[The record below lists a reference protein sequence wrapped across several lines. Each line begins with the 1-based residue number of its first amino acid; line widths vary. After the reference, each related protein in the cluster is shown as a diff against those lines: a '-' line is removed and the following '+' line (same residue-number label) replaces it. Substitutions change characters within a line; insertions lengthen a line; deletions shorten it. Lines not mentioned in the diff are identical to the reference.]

1 MYYRVEQ
8 AGYKLKLNKEVKKFV
23 AEMGY
28 DPHYG
33 ARPLK
38 RAIQKYIE
46 DPLAEIII
54 SGTVPSGG
62 TITLKLNAEKN
73 GVIQK

>member
-1 MYYRVEQ
+1 
-8 AGYKLKLNKEVKKFV
+8 
-23 AEMGY
+23 MGY